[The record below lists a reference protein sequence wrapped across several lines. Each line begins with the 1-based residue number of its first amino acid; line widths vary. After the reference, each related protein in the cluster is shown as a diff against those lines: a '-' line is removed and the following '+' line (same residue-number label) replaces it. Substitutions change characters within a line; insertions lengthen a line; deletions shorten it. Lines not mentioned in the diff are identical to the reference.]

1 MATDW
6 TKLQSEFVH
15 GHMTMREL
23 AERHGIKASG
33 VMRRAAIEK
42 WDEKRKQ
49 ESANVSKAVTERA
62 RESRIDELAHFNAED
77 LAIAK
82 QIRKQ
87 VEQHMA
93 SAPDVNPNELRAL
106 AASAEAA
113 QRIGRLA
120 LGVPTDNK
128 SISGPGGGPLTVAAV
143 DLSTATVEQLR
154 ALAMLR
160 VSDAVD

>member
-6 TKLQSEFVH
+6 TKLQTEYVH
-15 GHMTMREL
+15 GTMTMREL
-23 AERHGIKASG
+23 ADRHGIKAAG
-33 VMRRAAIEK
+33 VMRKAAIEK

-49 ESANVSKAVTERA
+49 EAANVSKAATERV

-77 LAIAK
+77 LEIAK
-82 QIRKQ
+82 RIRKQ

-93 SAPDVNPNELRAL
+93 FAPDVNPAELRAL

-120 LGVPTDNK
+120 LGVSTDNK
-128 SISGPGGGPLTVAAV
+128 SISGPNGGPIQSVSMTAAEFARIAAEVAAKV
-143 DLSTATVEQLR
+143 
-154 ALAMLR
+154 
-160 VSDAVD
+160 